1 MIINTSHAVRDRLR
15 CFSWSIF
22 DLPLRLVCDAWQ
34 ERYIVY
40 TQLSILF
47 GKWETL
53 FVGLKRVLKKVGAV
67 RTIKRPGAKARR
79 LSCPYS

>member
-53 FVGLKRVLKKVGAV
+53 ICRAEEGAEKG
-67 RTIKRPGAKARR
+67 RGGQDDQEARG
-79 LSCPYS
+79 